1 MNQDSSRRSASVG
14 GRIYSNSKMT
24 PDYRAARR
32 HLMRCVAALL
42 GYARGLG
49 LGAWGRLRVMKVISL
64 LFYALFFTATLVE
77 AQAVQ
82 GTETPTITVTGEAT
96 VNAVPDQAWVLIGS
110 EARSKISTDAQQR
123 NAQAMTAVQ
132 QKLASLGIEKDAIR
146 TIGIDLQP
154 EFDYV
159 NGKQIARGYVARNT
173 IEVRVDDLGRLG
185 AVLDAAVASGAT
197 SMNGLRFDVKN
208 RAAVEQQA
216 LQAAV
221 GRANAKAQAVAMG
234 AKRAIDRV
242 LRIEEIFVG
251 GGGPEPVM
259 MRATAQRGDVQTPV
273 SAGEIEIRA
282 QVRLTAT
289 FK

>member
-1 MNQDSSRRSASVG
+1 
-14 GRIYSNSKMT
+14 
-24 PDYRAARR
+24 
-32 HLMRCVAALL
+32 
-42 GYARGLG
+42 
-49 LGAWGRLRVMKVISL
+49 MKAIPFLFYVL
-64 LFYALFFTATLVE
+64 LFPVAFVE
-77 AQAVQ
+77 AQALQ
-82 GTETPTITVTGEAT
+82 GNETPTIAVTGEAT
-96 VNAVPDQAWVLIGS
+96 ITAVPDQAWVLIGS
-110 EARSKISTDAQQR
+110 EARSKISTEAQQR

-132 QKLASLGIEKDAIR
+132 QKLLSLGIGKDAVR

-159 NGKQIARGYVARNT
+159 NGKQVARGYVARNT
-173 IEVRVDDLGRLG
+173 IEVRVDELGKLG
-185 AVLDAAVASGAT
+185 GVLDAVVASGAT

-221 GRANAKAQAVAMG
+221 GNANAKAQAVATG

-242 LRIEEIFVG
+242 VRIEEIFVG
-251 GGGPEPVM
+251 GDGPEPMM
-259 MRATAQRGDVQTPV
+259 MRAVAQRADVQTPV
-273 SAGEIEIRA
+273 AAGEIKIRA